1 MKSNKML
8 IFWYS
13 LFGLIVLVTVFS
25 DLLSTYPVNEMNL
38 EEVYTAP
45 GHAHILG
52 TDHLGRDVF
61 TRLLHG
67 GKVTLTVAF
76 GSVLLSLLI
85 GVIYGSISGYA
96 GGWVDA
102 AMMRMLEALISI
114 PSLIFVLAFQA
125 LMQGGM
131 WGMTFIIGVTGW
143 FTTARIVRSEFIRLK
158 DTDYVKMAKMFGTP
172 AWKIITGHLLRN
184 SLTPLFVVTIFNLAG
199 AVFIEVSL
207 SFLGIGI
214 PSSIPSWGNML
225 YNAQNDLLIGAWW
238 IGLFPGMLIFLTV
251 LSINFI
257 GEALKD
263 PERRLHYARS
273 KRVIGRVE

>member
-1 MKSNKML
+1 MKSNKMF
-8 IFWYS
+8 IFWCA
-13 LFGLIVLVTVFS
+13 LFSLIVLITVFS
-25 DLLSTYPVNEMNL
+25 NLFSTYPVNEMNMD
-38 EEVYTAP
+38 EVYAAP
-45 GHAHILG
+45 GDGHILG

-76 GSVLLSLLI
+76 GSVLLSLVI
-85 GVIYGSISGYA
+85 GVMYGSVSGYV
-96 GGWVDA
+96 GGWVDS
-102 AMMRMLEALISI
+102 AMMRLLEALISI

-125 LMQGGM
+125 IMQGGM

-158 DTDYVKMAKMFGTP
+158 EADYVKMARMFETP
-172 AWKIITGHLLRN
+172 VWRIITGHLLRN

-214 PSSIPSWGNML
+214 PPSIPSWGNML

-238 IGLFPGMLIFLTV
+238 IGLFPGLLIFFTV

-263 PERRLHYARS
+263 SRL
-273 KRVIGRVE
+273 